1 MRGKVLLTHKFVEL
15 IPRELEADT
24 IYVSIPYATV
34 IHNCCCGC
42 GNRVVTPLSPTDW
55 KLIFDGRS
63 ISLEPSIGNWSFPCR
78 SHYWIT
84 KNRVVW
90 SYEWSDE
97 EVAEGRR
104 KDARARVGYY
114 GNSNANKAG
123 APGTKSEAKIRRK
136 KRNGLKNNIKKWF
149 GMKSPPET

>member
-1 MRGKVLLTHKFVEL
+1 MRDKVLLTHKFVEF
-15 IPRELEADT
+15 IPRELEANT
-24 IYVSIPYATV
+24 IYVSIPFATA

-78 SHYWIT
+78 SHYWIK
-84 KNRVVW
+84 KNHVVW

-97 EVAEGRR
+97 EVAEARR
-104 KDARARVGYY
+104 EDAQARAVYY
-114 GNSNANKAG
+114 GNKNAD
-123 APGTKSEAKIRRK
+123 KSKEISTRPESKIRRQK
-136 KRNGLKNNIKKWF
+136 KNGLKSSIQKWL
-149 GMKSPPET
+149 GVKTPPEA